1 MINTVK
7 ITDANVI
14 EQVRSG
20 LPSATAEIKGLLN
33 SDLYL
38 RILGE
43 YVHGISTS
51 ASDDLNEIYKRY
63 NAGMAVL
70 ILTSVTKNAPG
81 AGVLLHFQRLNKND
95 ISAGSFLVSQVCFL
109 MNGNIL
115 YRIGSSNGN
124 AVFYSNWSNII

>member
-1 MINTVK
+1 MIFLAFLMGK
-7 ITDANVI
+7 RFGM
-14 EQVRSG
+14 RS
-20 LPSATAEIKGLLN
+20 KLLFWEN
-33 SDLYL
+33 LYL

-124 AVFYSNWSNII
+124 GSSSLLGQFMC